1 MTRLILAS
9 GSPRRLELLRSI
21 GIEPT
26 VIPSQIEERLEPGE
40 SPREYVTRLS
50 EEKAV
55 SVGRNHPDE
64 WIVAADT
71 IVVLDG
77 EILEKPLSENDAA
90 AMLGRLSGRTHAVLT
105 AVTLHRQ
112 QVHTETIVTKT
123 DVKISDMQNDEIAWY
138 LSTGESMDK
147 AGAYAAQGAGA
158 LFIDELN
165 GSYSNVVGLPLAMFY
180 RMMKRVGIFPPEES
194 K

>member
-21 GIEPT
+21 GIDPI
-26 VIPSQIEERLEPGE
+26 VIPSRIEERLEPGE
-40 SPREYVTRLS
+40 SPGEYVTRLS

-55 SVGRNHPDE
+55 SVGRKQPDD

-71 IVVLDG
+71 IVVLEG
-77 EILEKPLSENDAA
+77 EILEKPVSETDAA
-90 AMLGRLSGRTHAVLT
+90 AMLSRLSGRTHTVLT

-112 QVHTETIVTKT
+112 QVHTETTVTAT
-123 DVKISDMQNDEIAWY
+123 DVKIAEMLRDEIAWY

-147 AGAYAAQGAGA
+147 AGAYAAQGVGA
-158 LFIDELN
+158 LFIEELT
-165 GSYSNVVGLPLAMFY
+165 GSYSNVVGLPLARLY
-180 RMMKRVGIFPPEES
+180 RMMKSVGIFPPEES